1 MAKLQPTLTP
11 SRDELA
17 IAFFQASAGQWRS
30 QRRYYTLKSN
40 ETEEVTS
47 YLTIRYLEAGGP
59 ELQALAQLH
68 DLPSTMQ
75 LSCGTEV
82 TWESHYDSPSRKP
95 ATGSTQFGTLDG
107 LLYRD
112 RGFATPKPIVA
123 RFEFRDDITMR
134 LFTEYNKSSFE
145 EEIKLVGEQYRT
157 RQTIISRAGE
167 EQMIGQYLEKRQT
180 A

>member
-1 MAKLQPTLTP
+1 MTYLQSASRP
-11 SRDELA
+11 SIDDQA
-17 IAFFQASAGQWRS
+17 IAFFQASEGKWRS

-47 YLTIRYLEAGGP
+47 YLTIRYLESDSP
-59 ELQALAQLH
+59 ELQTLAQLH
-68 DLPSTMQ
+68 DLPPGMQ
-75 LSCGTEV
+75 MRCGTEV

-95 ATGSTQFGTLDG
+95 AIGSTLFGALDG

-145 EEIKLVGEQYRT
+145 EEIKLVGDQYRT

-167 EQMIGQYLEKRQT
+167 EQMIGQYLEKRV
-180 A
+180 

>member
-1 MAKLQPTLTP
+1 MAKLQPTLTA
-11 SRDELA
+11 SLDELA
-17 IAFFQASAGQWRS
+17 IAFFQASDGQWRS

-47 YLTIRYLEAGGP
+47 HLTIRYLAAGSP
-59 ELQALAQLH
+59 ELEALATLH
-68 DLPSTMQ
+68 DLPEDLR

-82 TWESHYDSPSRKP
+82 TWESHYEGPSRKP
-95 ATGSTQFGTLDG
+95 AVGSTCFGTLDG

-123 RFEFRDDITMR
+123 RFEFRDAITMR
-134 LFTEYNKSSFE
+134 LITEYNKSSFE
-145 EEIKLVGEQYRT
+145 EEIKLVGGQYRT

-167 EQMIGQYLEKRQT
+167 EQMIGQYLETRC
-180 A
+180 

>member
-1 MAKLQPTLTP
+1 MIDLQPTLP
-11 SRDELA
+11 SSLNELA
-17 IAFFQASAGQWRS
+17 DAFFQASDGQWRS

-47 YLTIRYLEAGGP
+47 YLTIRYLAAESP
-59 ELQALAQLH
+59 ELQKLAALH
-68 DLPSTMQ
+68 ELPGDMRI
-75 LSCGTEV
+75 SCGTEV

-95 ATGSTQFGTLDG
+95 AVGSTCFGALDG

-123 RFEFRDDITMR
+123 RLEFRDDMTMR
-134 LFTEYNKSSFE
+134 IFTEYNKSSFE

-167 EQMIGQYLEKRQT
+167 EQMIGQYLEQRW
-180 A
+180 